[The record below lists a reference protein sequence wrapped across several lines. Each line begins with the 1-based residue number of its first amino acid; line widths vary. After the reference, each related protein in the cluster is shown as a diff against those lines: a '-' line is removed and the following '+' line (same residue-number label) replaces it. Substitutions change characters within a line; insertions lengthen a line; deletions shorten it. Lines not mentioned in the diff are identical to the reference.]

1 MAKLGV
7 MGTSQHW
14 RGVRL
19 RTIEIGSDPDAPS
32 LRVAIPAVWEDR
44 AAAGFVGICGG
55 VAPGWTPVR
64 LPDAASAWIERL
76 AAAGRRRGLV
86 RDVAGFVDTLHGMLL
101 LRQGCPDAGVW
112 HDGAEGGR
120 GFVLNLASFADPD
133 SGFDRP
139 GFGSAVEA
147 GSLAASVAGGSVR
160 IADLDGMLARLGLGY
175 ESEAGR
181 SAARDVVRLARAAAQ
196 AASVGLSAD
205 EAGWAEALLGVETA
219 GFAPA
224 FSPVGADG
232 GLTLAAQARLAA
244 LGLSPERAL
253 AMALEGE
260 ALLRPAGV
268 EAHAAMHDA
277 LVPLLD
283 ATPVRPA
290 CVPRL
295 AAVSAR
301 PGRRALPARSKG
313 FTQKVT
319 IGGHRLFLRTAEYGD
334 GSLGEIAITLA
345 GRENGPSRGMADAVA
360 SAVSIGLQHG
370 VPLDAFVDAFAH
382 GRFGA
387 SGAVEGDP
395 SILSASSPLDYV
407 MRALADAYLGR
418 HLADPAVEDEAEEPL
433 LPLGLGGEANGP
445 VAAGGMR
452 QRALR
457 LVSPA

>member
-1 MAKLGV
+1 
-7 MGTSQHW
+7 
-14 RGVRL
+14 
-19 RTIEIGSDPDAPS
+19 
-32 LRVAIPAVWEDR
+32 
-44 AAAGFVGICGG
+44 
-55 VAPGWTPVR
+55 
-64 LPDAASAWIERL
+64 
-76 AAAGRRRGLV
+76 
-86 RDVAGFVDTLHGMLL
+86 
-101 LRQGCPDAGVW
+101 
-112 HDGAEGGR
+112 
-120 GFVLNLASFADPD
+120 
-133 SGFDRP
+133 
-139 GFGSAVEA
+139 
-147 GSLAASVAGGSVR
+147 
-160 IADLDGMLARLGLGY
+160 MLARLGLEY

-181 SAARDVVRLARAAAQ
+181 LAARDVVRVARAGAQ
-196 AASVGLSAD
+196 ASSVGLVAS
-205 EAGWAEALLGVETA
+205 EAGWAEALLGVESA
-219 GFAPA
+219 GLAPA

-253 AMALEGE
+253 AMALDGE
-260 ALLRPAGV
+260 MLLRPAAV
-268 EAHAAMHDA
+268 EAHAMMYDA
-277 LVPLLD
+277 LAPLLD
-283 ATPVRPA
+283 AAPVRPA
-290 CVPRL
+290 CLPRL
-295 AAVSAR
+295 AAVTTP

-334 GSLGEIAITLA
+334 GSLGEISITLA
-345 GRENGPSRGMADAVA
+345 GREHGPTRGMADAVA

-418 HLADPAVEDEAEEPL
+418 HLADPALEDEADEPL
-433 LPLGLGGEANGP
+433 LPLGLGGEGAAAP
-445 VAAGGMR
+445 VAGGMR